1 MSIPLDRLYHFVDS
15 LSGGDIIIY
24 RFNPHGSKKITDLYR
39 LKYFDALQDSIAH
52 HMICHDQ
59 EPLSYSYYS
68 DPDRLQELRSCR
80 ADSFLTQYDQD
91 RIKEL
96 TPWLVKKNIKLGTD
110 TRCCV
115 AQYAL
120 LLHSEQN
127 SQQLDTYQRSGFIG
141 VYWWSHAVIAGDWFR
156 YAKHD
161 PDLEQ
166 KNISR
171 DFLIYNRAWSGTRE
185 YRLKF
190 AELVVQQ
197 DLQDHT
203 MMRFNPN
210 DNGQHYRGHVYH
222 NPAFTVDTPLEDY
235 FELNTHDATA
245 SADYASADYI
255 STGIEVVLETLFDDT
270 RWHLTEKILRPI
282 ACGQPFVLAATP
294 GSLQYLRD
302 YGFRTFSP
310 LINETYDTLQDP
322 VARLEAI
329 TLEMRRI
336 ADMPTHEKQS
346 LFGQLREIAQH
357 NRRWFFSQEFHDS
370 ITQEFQNNLAQARH
384 RLQGS

>member
-24 RFNPHGSKKITDLYR
+24 RFNPHGSKKITDLDCMRPLGSYR
-39 LKYFDALQDSIAH
+39 DSDLC
-52 HMICHDQ
+52 MICHDQ
-59 EPLSYSYYS
+59 EPLNYEYYS
-68 DPDRLQELRSCR
+68 NPDRLQEIITKQSANCVLTRSSGDHR
-80 ADSFLTQYDQD
+80 E
-91 RIKEL
+91 RIGSL
-96 TPWLVKKNIKLGTD
+96 LLKKNMKMIDIKLFSQHY
-110 TRCCV
+110 V
-115 AQYAL
+115 F
-120 LLHSEQN
+120 LLHSEKN
-127 SQQLDTYQRSGFIG
+127 SQDLATYEQSGFIG

-156 YAKHD
+156 FAQHD
-161 PDLEQ
+161 QDLDQ
-166 KNISR
+166 KNILR

-190 AELVVQQ
+190 AEFVVQQ
-197 DLQDHT
+197 DLQDHA

-210 DNGQHYRGHVYH
+210 DNDQHYRGHVYH
-222 NPAFTVDTPLEDY
+222 NPAFTVDTILEDY
-235 FELNTHDATA
+235 FEPNTHDATA
-245 SADYASADYI
+245 SADYVGSDYT

-282 ACGQPFVLAATP
+282 ACGQPFMLAATP

-302 YGFRTFSP
+302 YGFRTFAP

-336 ADMPTHEKQS
+336 ADMPIHEKQS
-346 LFGQLREIAQH
+346 LFFQLREIAQH
-357 NRRWFFSQEFHDS
+357 NRRRFFSQEFHDS

>member
-1 MSIPLDRLYHFVDS
+1 MC
-15 LSGGDIIIY
+15 
-24 RFNPHGSKKITDLYR
+24 N
-39 LKYFDALQDSIAH
+39 
-52 HMICHDQ
+52 DQ
-59 EPLSYSYYS
+59 EPLDYVYYS
-68 DPDRLQELRSCR
+68 RPERLQELQTHRS
-80 ADSFLTQYDQD
+80 DFILNHSGDFKDKISLS
-91 RIKEL
+91 L
-96 TPWLVKKNIKLGTD
+96 LKKNLKMVQLMS
-110 TRCCV
+110 C
-115 AQYAL
+115 AQTNVF
-120 LLHSEQN
+120 LLHSEKN
-127 SQQLDTYQRSGFIG
+127 SQQLDTYERSGFIG

-156 YAKHD
+156 YAQHD

-197 DLQDHT
+197 DLQDHSA
-203 MMRFNPN
+203 MRFNPQ

-222 NPAFTVDTPLEDY
+222 NPAFTVDTILEDH
-235 FELNTHDATA
+235 FEPNTHDATA
-245 SADYASADYI
+245 SADYASSDYI
-255 STGIEVVLETLFDDT
+255 STGIEIVLETLFDDT
-270 RWHLTEKILRPI
+270 RQHLTEKILRPI
-282 ACGQPFVLAATP
+282 ACGQPFMLAATP

-346 LFGQLREIAQH
+346 LFDQLREIAQH
-357 NRRWFFSQEFHDS
+357 NRRWFFSQDFHHS
-370 ITQEFQNNLAQARH
+370 IIQEFQHNLAQARN